1 MPEGKTND
9 WVQGPKKF
17 PFVKYAPY
25 PFKQSKFR
33 EKETKRVTDHIEK
46 VSAFW
51 ASQEAG
57 YEAQRAAKK
66 ERLRIQQANGFNLPW
81 DEIVVKERAEKGAI
95 WFLMKNSFYDSL
107 MFNQQIS
114 VPSRAGPSFNTG
126 YEVTKSFVDKNEEKE
141 AAESK

>member
-1 MPEGKTND
+1 MIVGLCVVAYPIVSKAVAGYSKKWTAEMPEGKTND

-66 ERLRIQQANGFNLPW
+66 ERVRLQQANGFNLPW
-81 DEIVVKERAEKGAI
+81 DEIVMKERAEKGAI
-95 WFLMKNSFYDSL
+95 WFLMDNSFY
-107 MFNQQIS
+107 
-114 VPSRAGPSFNTG
+114 
-126 YEVTKSFVDKNEEKE
+126 
-141 AAESK
+141 

>member
-1 MPEGKTND
+1 
-9 WVQGPKKF
+9 
-17 PFVKYAPY
+17 
-25 PFKQSKFR
+25 
-33 EKETKRVTDHIEK
+33 

-66 ERLRIQQANGFNLPW
+66 ERVRMQQANGFNLPW
-81 DEIVVKERAEKGAI
+81 DEIVIKEMAEKGPT

-107 MFNQQIS
+107 KFNQQIYE
-114 VPSRAGPSFNTG
+114 PSSAGPSFNSG
-126 YEVTKSFVDKNEEKE
+126 YDVPKSFVDKNEEKE